1 MPFVMEIIV
10 EETRVC
16 VNGRRRR
23 MKRWRRIHDDSGKAY
38 TFNKSE
44 AAKLVLKFLCGDTT
58 SPDKARV
65 VEIERVNNAWLKLR
79 SVSK

>member
-23 MKRWRRIHDDSGKAY
+23 MRRWRRIHNDLGKDY
-38 TFNKSE
+38 TFKQKAVAE
-44 AAKLVLKFLCGDTT
+44 LVLKVIC
-58 SPDKARV
+58 PDPEKSRV
-65 VEIERVNNAWLKLR
+65 VEIERVSNPWPQLLNRLNK
-79 SVSK
+79 